1 MEITGLVGFVVSRL
15 DPTLVTNKLSANLPS
30 AYTAFV
36 QTSGKDVFGICS
48 LELRDEAI
56 CLTCILYQ
64 SIKEK
69 MEMRAKIIVLVRELD
84 SPKSADELLTTFE
97 GRESELLK
105 NLIKMKAKKEE
116 EATISEI
123 KLLIEEL
130 NVPKSADEVLSAYK
144 GRVEVLLKN
153 LKKLKSMRC
162 V

>member
-1 MEITGLVGFVVSRL
+1 
-15 DPTLVTNKLSANLPS
+15 
-30 AYTAFV
+30 
-36 QTSGKDVFGICS
+36 
-48 LELRDEAI
+48 
-56 CLTCILYQ
+56 
-64 SIKEK
+64 
-69 MEMRAKIIVLVRELD
+69 MRAKIIVLVRELD
-84 SPKSADELLTTFE
+84 PPKSADELLTTFE